1 MLLAL
6 ARPEEENKRTNV
18 VGITGA
24 YEIYSFY
31 TGLPKRKIQWSV
43 VARSRLCACHRL
55 YVHSAASDLYHVG
68 DVNFKVSTWID
79 LSVQEKKVIFRK
91 LRNIC
96 LTEIFTK
103 KTSQHLNTVLEN
115 GSLYCTYKP
124 SCQKCQ

>member
-1 MLLAL
+1 MLLVF

-18 VGITGA
+18 VGIIGA

-31 TGLPKRKIQWSV
+31 TGLPKRKRSSV
-43 VARSRLCACHRL
+43 VARSKLCACHRL
-55 YVHSAASDLYHVG
+55 YAHSAASDLYHVG

-91 LRNIC
+91 LRKIC

-103 KTSQHLNTVLEN
+103 KTSQHLNTLLEN
-115 GSLYCTYKP
+115 GSLYCT
-124 SCQKCQ
+124 